1 MRRNSFITPVWKKVW
16 KKKNAILDCFIDI
29 ACFLIIFTLVT
40 SETLNLD
47 SMGKLGDGDP
57 REEIA
62 LVLAAGAAVVRLVVT
77 VAAVTTAPGW
87 APAAAVVGTG
97 LLFVSTC
104 IVAWDYFDGDDI
116 GRFKFN

>member
-1 MRRNSFITPVWKKVW
+1 MRRNNFITPVWKKVW
-16 KKKNAILDCFIDI
+16 KKKVAILDCFLDMGCI
-29 ACFLIIFTLVT
+29 FIILTLLT
-40 SETLNLD
+40 PETFNLD
-47 SMGKLGDGDP
+47 PIGKLGDGDP

-87 APAAAVVGTG
+87 APAVAAVGTG

-104 IVAWDYFDGDDI
+104 IVAWDYFFD
-116 GRFKFN
+116 

>member
-1 MRRNSFITPVWKKVW
+1 MRRNNFITTASKKKV
-16 KKKNAILDCFIDI
+16 AILDCFIDI

-62 LVLAAGAAVVRLVVT
+62 LVLAAGAAVVRLVLT
-77 VAAVTTAPGW
+77 VAVLTTAPGW
-87 APAAAVVGTG
+87 APIAAAVGAG
-97 LLFVSTC
+97 LLFVSIC
-104 IVAWDYFDGDDI
+104 LVAWDYFDGDDT
-116 GRFKFN
+116 GKFKFN